1 MAMVG
6 VGLSLV
12 HPSILRLS
20 DAIKLL
26 ISSQEGIS
34 ATASYT
40 QLKASRKI
48 MKLSGGMAVQ
58 NVYDNTKDASLW
70 VFIETVLLTKVWA
83 LP

>member
-1 MAMVG
+1 
-6 VGLSLV
+6 
-12 HPSILRLS
+12 
-20 DAIKLL
+20 
-26 ISSQEGIS
+26 
-34 ATASYT
+34 
-40 QLKASRKI
+40 